1 VVLDRF
7 LPSGLLRIFRSCRWA
22 ALDDD
27 TVLILGFARIG
38 EDLGLEEGDI
48 AIKLLEL
55 GGESVVRL

>member
-7 LPSGLLRIFRSCRWA
+7 LPSGLLRIFCSCRWA
-22 ALDDD
+22 APDDD
-27 TVLILGFARIG
+27 TVLILGFSRIR

-55 GGESVVRL
+55 GGESGRL